1 MDTFQTLFM
10 AILFI
15 RRFKMIRINRSRILY
30 VFGLAALFIA
40 TMPLVAMAADRRPA
54 MYATVWAVLPPI
66 VAIGLALIT
75 KEVYSSLFI
84 GILAGGLIYSGMNF
98 SKFMNHVM
106 IDGFVTSLSS
116 SGNVGILVFLVILGM
131 LVAMMNLSGGSA
143 AFGNWAAQKIK
154 TRRGAQYS
162 TVALGILIFVDD
174 YFNCL
179 TVGSVMKPLTDKYN
193 ISRAKLAY
201 IIDATAAP
209 VCILAPISSWAA
221 AVSGFV
227 QGKNGLS
234 IFIQAIPYNFYAL
247 LTIAMMFMIIT
258 MNFDYGKMATY
269 ERNAVENGD
278 IFTVQDTA
286 ALKNDGAADT
296 VHQGSVMDLMFP
308 VIVLIISCITGM
320 LYTGGFWKGNSFV
333 TAFAG
338 CDASTSLVLGSV
350 VALVIT
356 IVYYMIRRVV
366 PFSELMECVPEG
378 FKSMV
383 SPILVLTMAWTLKT
397 MTDSLGLAQFVA
409 NMMDKVP
416 GGFIVVIPALFFLVS
431 CALGF
436 ASGTSWGTFGILIPI
451 ALAVTANRPD
461 MMIVLISSCMA
472 GGVCGDHCSPISD
485 TTIMSSAGAA
495 VRHISHVETQLP
507 YAVTVL
513 SVSAVCYVIAG
524 IMESPW
530 VALAVGLVLLY
541 VVLRFFKRRE
551 GSYVVNEAPA
561 IETATAQG

>member
-1 MDTFQTLFM
+1 
-10 AILFI
+10 
-15 RRFKMIRINRSRILY
+15 MIRINRNRILY
-30 VFGLAALFIA
+30 VFGLAALFITA
-40 TMPLVAMAADRRPA
+40 MPIIAMAADSKPA
-54 MYATVWAVLPPI
+54 LYATGWAVLPPI

-84 GILAGGLIYSGMNF
+84 GILAGGLLYSGMDF

-106 IDGFVTSLSS
+106 IDGFVTSLSTP
-116 SGNVGILVFLVILGM
+116 GNVGILVFLVILGM
-131 LVAMMNLSGGSA
+131 LVSMMNLSGGSA
-143 AFGNWAAQKIK
+143 AFGSWAAQKIR
-154 TRRGAQYS
+154 TRRGAEYS
-162 TVALGILIFVDD
+162 TVALGLMIFVDD

-193 ISRAKLAY
+193 VSRAKLAY
-201 IIDATAAP
+201 LIDATAAP

-234 IFIQAIPYNFYAL
+234 VFIQAIPYNFYAL

-258 MNFDYGKMATY
+258 MNFDYGKMAVY
-269 ERNAVENGD
+269 EKNAAEEGD
-278 IFTVQDTA
+278 LFTVKDAA
-286 ALKNDGAADT
+286 ALKNDDADDT
-296 VHQGSVMDLMFP
+296 VHQGTVMDLVFP
-308 VIVLIISCITGM
+308 VIVLIISCVIGM
-320 LYTGGFWKGNSFV
+320 LYTGGFWKGKAFV
-333 TAFAG
+333 DAFAG
-338 CDASTSLVLGSV
+338 CDAATSLVLGST

-356 IVYYMIRRVV
+356 VVYYLIRRVV
-366 PFSELMECVPEG
+366 PFAELMECIPEG

-383 SPILVLTMAWTLKT
+383 SPILVLSMAWTLKG
-397 MTDSLGLAQFVA
+397 MTDSLGLARFVA

-416 GGFIVVIPALFFLVS
+416 GGFVVIIPALFFVVS

-451 ALAVTANRPD
+451 ALAVTSNRPD
-461 MMIVLISSCMA
+461 MMIVLISACMA

-495 VRHISHVETQLP
+495 VRHLSHVETQLP

-513 SVSAVCYVIAG
+513 CVSTVSYIIAG

-541 VVLRFFKRRE
+541 IVLRFFKKRE
-551 GSYVVNEAPA
+551 GSYVVDEAKA
-561 IETATAQG
+561 IETATSQTN

>member
-1 MDTFQTLFM
+1 
-10 AILFI
+10 
-15 RRFKMIRINRSRILY
+15 MIRINRNRILY
-30 VFGLAALFIA
+30 VFGLAALFITA
-40 TMPLVAMAADRRPA
+40 MPIIAMAADSKPA
-54 MYATVWAVLPPI
+54 LYATGWAVLPPI

-84 GILAGGLIYSGMNF
+84 GILAGGLLYSGMDF

-106 IDGFVTSLSS
+106 IDGFVTSLSTP
-116 SGNVGILVFLVILGM
+116 GNVGILVFLVILGM
-131 LVAMMNLSGGSA
+131 LVSMMNLSGGSA
-143 AFGNWAAQKIK
+143 AFGSWAAQKIR
-154 TRRGAQYS
+154 TRRGAEYS
-162 TVALGILIFVDD
+162 TVALGLMIFVDD

-193 ISRAKLAY
+193 VSRAKLAY
-201 IIDATAAP
+201 LIDATAAP

-234 IFIQAIPYNFYAL
+234 VFIQAIPYNFYAL

-258 MNFDYGKMATY
+258 MNFDYGKMAVY
-269 ERNAVENGD
+269 EKNAAEEGD
-278 IFTVQDTA
+278 LFTVKDAA
-286 ALKNDGAADT
+286 ALKNDDAADT
-296 VHQGSVMDLMFP
+296 VHHGTVIDLVFP
-308 VIVLIISCITGM
+308 VIVLIISCVIGM
-320 LYTGGFWKGNSFV
+320 LYTGGFWKGKAFV
-333 TAFAG
+333 DAFAG
-338 CDASTSLVLGSV
+338 CDAATSLVLGST

-356 IVYYMIRRVV
+356 VVYYLIRRVV
-366 PFSELMECVPEG
+366 PFAELMECIPEG

-383 SPILVLTMAWTLKT
+383 SPILVLSMAWTLKG
-397 MTDSLGLAQFVA
+397 MTDSLGLARFVA

-416 GGFIVVIPALFFLVS
+416 GGFVVIIPALFFVVS

-451 ALAVTANRPD
+451 ALAVTSNRPD
-461 MMIVLISSCMA
+461 MMIVLISACMA
-472 GGVCGDHCSPISD
+472 GGVCGDHCSPLSD

-495 VRHISHVETQLP
+495 VRHLSHVETQLP

-513 SVSAVCYVIAG
+513 CVSTVSYIIAG

-541 VVLRFFKRRE
+541 IVLRFFKKRE
-551 GSYVVNEAPA
+551 GSYVVDEAKA
-561 IETATAQG
+561 IETAASQTN

>member
-1 MDTFQTLFM
+1 
-10 AILFI
+10 
-15 RRFKMIRINRSRILY
+15 MIRINRNRILY
-30 VFGLAALFIA
+30 VFGLAALFITA
-40 TMPLVAMAADRRPA
+40 MPIIAMAADSKPA
-54 MYATVWAVLPPI
+54 LYATGWAVLPPI

-84 GILAGGLIYSGMNF
+84 GILAGGLLYSGMDF

-106 IDGFVTSLSS
+106 IDGFVTSLSTPS
-116 SGNVGILVFLVILGM
+116 NVGILVFLVILGM
-131 LVAMMNLSGGSA
+131 LVSMMNLSGGSA
-143 AFGNWAAQKIK
+143 AFGSWAAQKIR
-154 TRRGAQYS
+154 TRRGAEYS
-162 TVALGILIFVDD
+162 TVALGLMIFVDD

-193 ISRAKLAY
+193 VSRAKLAY
-201 IIDATAAP
+201 LIDATAAP

-234 IFIQAIPYNFYAL
+234 VFIQAIPYNFYAL

-258 MNFDYGKMATY
+258 MNFDYGKMAVY
-269 ERNAVENGD
+269 EKNAAEEGD
-278 IFTVQDTA
+278 LFTVKDAA
-286 ALKNDGAADT
+286 ALKNDDAADT
-296 VHQGSVMDLMFP
+296 VHHGTVIDLVFP
-308 VIVLIISCITGM
+308 VIVLIISCVIGM
-320 LYTGGFWKGNSFV
+320 LYTGGFWKGKAFV
-333 TAFAG
+333 DAFAG
-338 CDASTSLVLGSV
+338 CDAATSLVLGST

-356 IVYYMIRRVV
+356 VVYYLIRRVV
-366 PFSELMECVPEG
+366 PFAELMECIPEG

-383 SPILVLTMAWTLKT
+383 SPILVLSMAWTLKG
-397 MTDSLGLAQFVA
+397 MTDSLGLARFVA

-416 GGFIVVIPALFFLVS
+416 GGFVVIIPALFFVVS

-451 ALAVTANRPD
+451 ALAVTSNRPD
-461 MMIVLISSCMA
+461 MMIVLISACMA

-495 VRHISHVETQLP
+495 VRHLSHVETQLP

-513 SVSAVCYVIAG
+513 CVSTVSYIIAG

-541 VVLRFFKRRE
+541 IVLRFFKKRE
-551 GSYVVNEAPA
+551 GSYVVDEAKA
-561 IETATAQG
+561 IETAASQAN

>member
-1 MDTFQTLFM
+1 
-10 AILFI
+10 
-15 RRFKMIRINRSRILY
+15 MIRINKSRIMY
-30 VFGLAALFIA
+30 VFGLTTLFIA
-40 TMPLVAMAADRRPA
+40 AVPIVAMAADSKPA
-54 MYATVWAVLPPI
+54 MYATIWAVLPPI

-98 SKFMNHVM
+98 PKFMNHVM
-106 IDGFVTSLSS
+106 IDGFVSSLSS
-116 SGNVGILVFLVILGM
+116 AGNVGILVFLVILGM

-143 AFGNWAAQKIK
+143 AFGNWAAQRIK

-162 TVALGILIFVDD
+162 TVTLGILIFVDD

-201 IIDATAAP
+201 LIDATAAP

-227 QGKNGLS
+227 EGKNGLS

-247 LTIAMMFMIIT
+247 LTIVMMFMIIT
-258 MNFDYGKMATY
+258 MNFDYGKMAAY
-269 ERNAVENGD
+269 EKNAVENGD
-278 IFTVQDTA
+278 LFTVQDTA
-286 ALKNDGAADT
+286 ALKNDSATET
-296 VHQGSVMDLMFP
+296 VHQGIVMDLMFP
-308 VIVLIISCITGM
+308 VIILIISCITGM
-320 LYTGGFWKGNSFV
+320 LYTGGFWRGKSFV

-350 VALVIT
+350 VSLVIT
-356 IVYYMIRRVV
+356 VVYYMIRRVV

-409 NMMDKVP
+409 NMMDKIP
-416 GGFIVVIPALFFLVS
+416 GGLIMIIPAMFFLVS

-495 VRHISHVETQLP
+495 VRHLSHVETQLP
-507 YAVTVL
+507 YAMTVL
-513 SVSAVCYVIAG
+513 AVSAVCYVIAG

-551 GSYVVNEAPA
+551 GSYVVDEAQA
-561 IETATAQG
+561 IETATARG

>member
-1 MDTFQTLFM
+1 
-10 AILFI
+10 
-15 RRFKMIRINRSRILY
+15 MIRINRNRILY
-30 VFGLAALFIA
+30 VFGLAALFITA
-40 TMPLVAMAADRRPA
+40 MPIIAMAADSKPA
-54 MYATVWAVLPPI
+54 LYATGWAVLPPI

-84 GILAGGLIYSGMNF
+84 GILAGGLLYSGMDF

-106 IDGFVTSLSS
+106 IDGFVTSLSTP
-116 SGNVGILVFLVILGM
+116 GNVGILVFLVILGM
-131 LVAMMNLSGGSA
+131 LVSMMNLSGGSA
-143 AFGNWAAQKIK
+143 AFGSWAAQKIR
-154 TRRGAQYS
+154 TRRGAEYS
-162 TVALGILIFVDD
+162 TVALGLMIFVDD

-193 ISRAKLAY
+193 VSRAKLAY
-201 IIDATAAP
+201 LIDATAAP

-234 IFIQAIPYNFYAL
+234 VFIQAIPYNFYAL

-258 MNFDYGKMATY
+258 MNFDYGKMAVY
-269 ERNAVENGD
+269 EKNAAEEGD
-278 IFTVQDTA
+278 LFTVKDAA
-286 ALKNDGAADT
+286 ALKNDDAADT
-296 VHQGSVMDLMFP
+296 VHQGTVMDLVFP
-308 VIVLIISCITGM
+308 VIVLIISCVIGI
-320 LYTGGFWKGNSFV
+320 LYTGGFWKGKAFV
-333 TAFAG
+333 DAFAG
-338 CDASTSLVLGSV
+338 CDAATSLVLGST

-356 IVYYMIRRVV
+356 VVYYLIRRVV
-366 PFSELMECVPEG
+366 PFAELMECIPEG

-383 SPILVLTMAWTLKT
+383 SPILVLSMAWTLKG
-397 MTDSLGLAQFVA
+397 MTDSLGLARFVA

-416 GGFIVVIPALFFLVS
+416 GGFVVIIPALFFVVS

-451 ALAVTANRPD
+451 ALAVTSNRPD
-461 MMIVLISSCMA
+461 MMIVLISACMA

-495 VRHISHVETQLP
+495 VRHLSHVETQLP

-513 SVSAVCYVIAG
+513 CVSTVSYIIAG

-541 VVLRFFKRRE
+541 IVLRFFKKRE
-551 GSYVVNEAPA
+551 GSYVVDEAKA
-561 IETATAQG
+561 IETATSQTN

>member
-1 MDTFQTLFM
+1 
-10 AILFI
+10 
-15 RRFKMIRINRSRILY
+15 MIRISRSRIMY
-30 VFGLAALFIA
+30 VFGLATLFIA
-40 TMPLVAMAADRRPA
+40 AMPLVAMAADSKPA
-54 MYATVWAVLPPI
+54 MYTTAWAVLPPI

-98 SKFMNHVM
+98 PKFMNHVM
-106 IDGFVTSLSS
+106 IDGFVASLSS

-143 AFGNWAAQKIK
+143 AFGSWAAQKIK

-162 TVALGILIFVDD
+162 TVALGLLIFVDD

-201 IIDATAAP
+201 LIDATAAP

-227 QGKNGLS
+227 QDKNGLS

-269 ERNAVENGD
+269 EQNAVENGD

-286 ALKNDGAADT
+286 SLKNDGSADM
-296 VHQGSVMDLMFP
+296 VHHGSVMDLMSP

-397 MTDSLGLAQFVA
+397 VTDSLGLAQFVA
-409 NMMDKVP
+409 DMMDKVP
-416 GGFIVVIPALFFLVS
+416 GGFVVVIPALFFLVS

-451 ALAVTANRPD
+451 ALAVAASRPA

-495 VRHISHVETQLP
+495 VRHISHVETQIP
-507 YAVTVL
+507 YAATVL

-530 VALAVGLVLLY
+530 VALAVGLILLY
-541 VVLRFFKRRE
+541 VILRFFKRRDC
-551 GSYVVNEAPA
+551 SYVVNEAQA
-561 IETATAQG
+561 IETATAQV

>member
-1 MDTFQTLFM
+1 
-10 AILFI
+10 
-15 RRFKMIRINRSRILY
+15 MIRINRNRILY
-30 VFGLAALFIA
+30 VFGLAALFITA
-40 TMPLVAMAADRRPA
+40 MPIIAMAADSKPA
-54 MYATVWAVLPPI
+54 LYATGWAVLPPI

-84 GILAGGLIYSGMNF
+84 GILAGGLLYSGMDF

-106 IDGFVTSLSS
+106 IDGFVTSLSTP
-116 SGNVGILVFLVILGM
+116 GNVGILVFLVILGM
-131 LVAMMNLSGGSA
+131 LVSMMNLSGGSA
-143 AFGNWAAQKIK
+143 AFGSWAAQKIR
-154 TRRGAQYS
+154 TRRGAEYS
-162 TVALGILIFVDD
+162 TVALGLMIFVDD

-193 ISRAKLAY
+193 VSRAKLAY
-201 IIDATAAP
+201 LIDATAAP

-234 IFIQAIPYNFYAL
+234 VFIQAIPYNFYAL

-258 MNFDYGKMATY
+258 MNFDYGKMAVY
-269 ERNAVENGD
+269 EKNAAEEGD
-278 IFTVQDTA
+278 LFTVKDAA
-286 ALKNDGAADT
+286 ALKNDDADDT
-296 VHQGSVMDLMFP
+296 VHQGTVMDLVFP
-308 VIVLIISCITGM
+308 VIVLIISCVIGM
-320 LYTGGFWKGNSFV
+320 LYTGGFWKGKAFV
-333 TAFAG
+333 DAFAG
-338 CDASTSLVLGSV
+338 CDAATSLVLGST

-356 IVYYMIRRVV
+356 VVYYLIRRVV
-366 PFSELMECVPEG
+366 PFAELMECIPEG

-383 SPILVLTMAWTLKT
+383 SPILVLSMAWTLKG
-397 MTDSLGLAQFVA
+397 MTDSLGLARFVA

-416 GGFIVVIPALFFLVS
+416 GGFVVIIPALFFVVS

-451 ALAVTANRPD
+451 ALAVTSNRPD
-461 MMIVLISSCMA
+461 MMIVLISACMA

-495 VRHISHVETQLP
+495 VRHLSHVETQLP

-513 SVSAVCYVIAG
+513 CLSTVSYIIAG

-541 VVLRFFKRRE
+541 IVLRFFKKRE
-551 GSYVVNEAPA
+551 GSYVVDEAKA
-561 IETATAQG
+561 IETATSQTN

>member
-1 MDTFQTLFM
+1 
-10 AILFI
+10 
-15 RRFKMIRINRSRILY
+15 MIRINRNRILY
-30 VFGLAALFIA
+30 VFGLAALFITA
-40 TMPLVAMAADRRPA
+40 MPIIAMAADSKPA
-54 MYATVWAVLPPI
+54 LYATGWAVLPPI

-84 GILAGGLIYSGMNF
+84 GILAGGLLYSGMDF

-106 IDGFVTSLSS
+106 IDGFVTSLSTP
-116 SGNVGILVFLVILGM
+116 GNVGILVFLVILGM
-131 LVAMMNLSGGSA
+131 LVSMMNLSGGSA
-143 AFGNWAAQKIK
+143 AFGSWAAQKIR
-154 TRRGAQYS
+154 TRRGAEYS
-162 TVALGILIFVDD
+162 TVALGLMIFVDD

-193 ISRAKLAY
+193 VSRAKLAY
-201 IIDATAAP
+201 LIDATAAP

-234 IFIQAIPYNFYAL
+234 VFIQAIPYNFYAL

-258 MNFDYGKMATY
+258 MNFDYGKMAVY
-269 ERNAVENGD
+269 EKNAAEEGD
-278 IFTVQDTA
+278 LFTVKDAA
-286 ALKNDGAADT
+286 ALENDDAADT
-296 VHQGSVMDLMFP
+296 VHQGTVMDLVFP
-308 VIVLIISCITGM
+308 VIVLIISCVIGM
-320 LYTGGFWKGNSFV
+320 LYTGGFWKGKAFV
-333 TAFAG
+333 DAFAG
-338 CDASTSLVLGSV
+338 CDAATSLVLGST

-356 IVYYMIRRVV
+356 VVYYLIRRVV
-366 PFSELMECVPEG
+366 PFAELMECIPEG

-383 SPILVLTMAWTLKT
+383 SPILVLSMAWTLKG
-397 MTDSLGLAQFVA
+397 MTDSLGLARFVA

-416 GGFIVVIPALFFLVS
+416 GGFVVIIPALFFVVS

-451 ALAVTANRPD
+451 ALAVTSNRPD
-461 MMIVLISSCMA
+461 MMIVLISACMA

-495 VRHISHVETQLP
+495 VRHLSHVETQLP

-513 SVSAVCYVIAG
+513 CVSTVSYIIAG

-541 VVLRFFKRRE
+541 IVLRFFKKRE
-551 GSYVVNEAPA
+551 GSYVVDEAKA
-561 IETATAQG
+561 IETAASQTN

>member
-1 MDTFQTLFM
+1 
-10 AILFI
+10 
-15 RRFKMIRINRSRILY
+15 MIRINRNRILY
-30 VFGLAALFIA
+30 VFGLAALFITA
-40 TMPLVAMAADRRPA
+40 MPIIAMAADSKPA
-54 MYATVWAVLPPI
+54 LYATGWAVLPPI

-84 GILAGGLIYSGMNF
+84 GILAGGLLYSGMDF

-106 IDGFVTSLSS
+106 IDGFVTSLSTP
-116 SGNVGILVFLVILGM
+116 GNVGILVFLVILGM
-131 LVAMMNLSGGSA
+131 LVSMMNLSGGSA
-143 AFGNWAAQKIK
+143 AFGSWAAQKIR
-154 TRRGAQYS
+154 TRRGAEYS
-162 TVALGILIFVDD
+162 TVALGLMIFVDD

-193 ISRAKLAY
+193 VSRAKLAY
-201 IIDATAAP
+201 LIDATAAP

-234 IFIQAIPYNFYAL
+234 VFIQAIPYNFYAL

-258 MNFDYGKMATY
+258 MNFDYGKMAVY
-269 ERNAVENGD
+269 EKNAAEEGD
-278 IFTVQDTA
+278 LFTVKDAA
-286 ALKNDGAADT
+286 ALKNDDAADT
-296 VHQGSVMDLMFP
+296 VHHGTVIDLVFP
-308 VIVLIISCITGM
+308 VIVLIISCVIGM
-320 LYTGGFWKGNSFV
+320 LYTGGFWKGKAFV
-333 TAFAG
+333 DAFAG
-338 CDASTSLVLGSV
+338 CDAATSLVLGST

-356 IVYYMIRRVV
+356 VVYYLIRRVV
-366 PFSELMECVPEG
+366 PFAELMECIPEG

-383 SPILVLTMAWTLKT
+383 SPILVLSMAWTLKG
-397 MTDSLGLAQFVA
+397 MTDSLGLARFVA

-416 GGFIVVIPALFFLVS
+416 GGFVVIIPALFFVVS

-451 ALAVTANRPD
+451 ALAVTSNRPD
-461 MMIVLISSCMA
+461 MMIVLISACMA

-495 VRHISHVETQLP
+495 VRHLSHVETQLP

-513 SVSAVCYVIAG
+513 CVSTVSYIIAG

-530 VALAVGLVLLY
+530 VAFAVGLVLLY
-541 VVLRFFKRRE
+541 IVLRFFKKRE
-551 GSYVVNEAPA
+551 GSYVVDEAKA
-561 IETATAQG
+561 IETATSQTN

>member
-1 MDTFQTLFM
+1 MRIFALLTYEPWIRFRRYSWLFY
-10 AILFI
+10 LYGG
-15 RRFKMIRINRSRILY
+15 FKMIRINKSRIMY
-30 VFGLAALFIA
+30 VFGLTALFIA
-40 TMPLVAMAADRRPA
+40 AVPIVAMAADSKPA
-54 MYATVWAVLPPI
+54 MYATIWAVLPPI

-98 SKFMNHVM
+98 PKFMNHVM
-106 IDGFVTSLSS
+106 IDGFVSSLSS
-116 SGNVGILVFLVILGM
+116 AGNVGILVFLVILGM

-143 AFGNWAAQKIK
+143 AFGNWAAQRIK

-162 TVALGILIFVDD
+162 TVTLGILIFVDD

-201 IIDATAAP
+201 LIDATAAP

-227 QGKNGLS
+227 EGKNGLS

-258 MNFDYGKMATY
+258 MNFDYGKMAAY
-269 ERNAVENGD
+269 EKNAVENGD
-278 IFTVQDTA
+278 LFTVQDTA
-286 ALKNDGAADT
+286 ALKNDSAAET
-296 VHQGSVMDLMFP
+296 VHQGIVMDLMFP
-308 VIVLIISCITGM
+308 VIILIISCITGM
-320 LYTGGFWKGNSFV
+320 LYTGGFWRGKSFV

-350 VALVIT
+350 VSLVIT
-356 IVYYMIRRVV
+356 VIYYMIRRVV

-409 NMMDKVP
+409 NMMDKIP
-416 GGFIVVIPALFFLVS
+416 GGLIMIIPAMFFLVS

-495 VRHISHVETQLP
+495 VRHLSHVETQLP
-507 YAVTVL
+507 YA
-513 SVSAVCYVIAG
+513 
-524 IMESPW
+524 
-530 VALAVGLVLLY
+530 
-541 VVLRFFKRRE
+541 
-551 GSYVVNEAPA
+551 
-561 IETATAQG
+561 

>member
-1 MDTFQTLFM
+1 
-10 AILFI
+10 
-15 RRFKMIRINRSRILY
+15 MIRINRNRILY
-30 VFGLAALFIA
+30 VFGLAALFITA
-40 TMPLVAMAADRRPA
+40 MPIIAMAADSKPA
-54 MYATVWAVLPPI
+54 LYATGWAVLPPI

-84 GILAGGLIYSGMNF
+84 GILAGGLLYSGMDF

-106 IDGFVTSLSS
+106 IDGFVTSLSTPS
-116 SGNVGILVFLVILGM
+116 NVGILVFLVILGM
-131 LVAMMNLSGGSA
+131 LVSMMNLSGGSA
-143 AFGNWAAQKIK
+143 AFGSWAAQKIR
-154 TRRGAQYS
+154 TRRGAEYS
-162 TVALGILIFVDD
+162 TVALGLMIFVDD

-193 ISRAKLAY
+193 VSRAKLAY
-201 IIDATAAP
+201 LIDATAAP

-234 IFIQAIPYNFYAL
+234 VFIQAIPYNFYAL

-258 MNFDYGKMATY
+258 MNFDYGKMAVY
-269 ERNAVENGD
+269 EKNAAEEGD
-278 IFTVQDTA
+278 LFTVKDAA
-286 ALKNDGAADT
+286 ALKNDDAADT
-296 VHQGSVMDLMFP
+296 VHHGTVIDLVFP
-308 VIVLIISCITGM
+308 VIVLIISCVIGM
-320 LYTGGFWKGNSFV
+320 LYTGGFWKGKAFV
-333 TAFAG
+333 DAFAG
-338 CDASTSLVLGSV
+338 CDAATSLVLGST

-356 IVYYMIRRVV
+356 VVYYLIRRVV
-366 PFSELMECVPEG
+366 PFAELMECIPEG

-383 SPILVLTMAWTLKT
+383 SPILVLSMAWTLKG
-397 MTDSLGLAQFVA
+397 MTDSLGLARFVA

-416 GGFIVVIPALFFLVS
+416 GGFVVIIPALFFVVS

-451 ALAVTANRPD
+451 ALAVTSNRPD
-461 MMIVLISSCMA
+461 MMIVLISACMA

-495 VRHISHVETQLP
+495 VRHLSHVETQLP

-513 SVSAVCYVIAG
+513 CVSTVSYIIAG

-541 VVLRFFKRRE
+541 IVLRFFKKRE
-551 GSYVVNEAPA
+551 GSYVVDEAKA
-561 IETATAQG
+561 IETAASQTN